1 MRQPAVLFL
10 VFLVLLLFT
19 TGCWSRRELNDLAIV
34 TAIGVD
40 KMDNKFHLSVQVA
53 DPGEVAAQKGTSG
66 RSPVTMYH
74 AKGDTVFEAI
84 RKMTTVTPRKLYFA
98 HIRIFV
104 ISEDLAKEG
113 IGKILDLFSRD
124 HEIRTDFYMVV
135 SKGAKAQDI
144 LSVITPLEKIPSTKM
159 FTSLEVSEKAWAPT
173 VSIQLDEL
181 ITDLVSEGRH
191 AVLTGIRIQGDLE
204 ASKGRQNIET
214 INVPSNLQYEGI
226 AVFRY
231 DKLSGWLNEDESK
244 GYSYLTDKLNSTVIE
259 IACPKGG
266 KMGVEV
272 IRSKTNVKGKVK
284 GEKPEVEVTIHT
296 EANIADVECNI
307 DLTKTQMI
315 YELEKR
321 VEQAMKH
328 KAELTI
334 SKAKQLRCDIFGF
347 GEAIHRGAPQYWK
360 EVKKDWDK
368 RFQDIQV
375 KINVDV
381 KIRRLGTI
389 GDSFLNDIK
398 E

>member
-1 MRQPAVLFL
+1 MRRPAVLFL

-104 ISEDLAKEG
+104 ISEELAKEG
-113 IGKILDLFSRD
+113 IGKILDFFSRD

-181 ITDLVSEGRH
+181 ITDLVREGRH
-191 AVLTGIRIQGDLE
+191 AVLTGIRIQGDLQ
-204 ASKGRQNIET
+204 ASKGRQNVET
-214 INVPSNLQYEGI
+214 INAPSNLQYEGI

-244 GYSYLTDKLNSTVIE
+244 GYSYLTDKLNSTVVE

-284 GEKPEVEVTIHT
+284 GDKPEVEVTIHT
-296 EANIADVECNI
+296 EANIADVECSI

-328 KAELTI
+328 KAELTV
-334 SKAKQLRCDIFGF
+334 SKAKQLQCDILGF
-347 GEAIHRGAPQYWK
+347 GEAIHRGEPEFWK
-360 EVKKDWDK
+360 KVKKEWDK
-368 RFQDIQV
+368 RFKDLQV